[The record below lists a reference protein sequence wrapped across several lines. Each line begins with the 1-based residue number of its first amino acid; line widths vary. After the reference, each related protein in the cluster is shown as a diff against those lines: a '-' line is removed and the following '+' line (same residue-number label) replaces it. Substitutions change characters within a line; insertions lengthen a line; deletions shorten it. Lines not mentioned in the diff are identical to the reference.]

1 MPKNVKRSAAPK
13 RQAKSRKPAA
23 AADKARMTAIQSQ
36 TTGASTP
43 PSAINPATG
52 TPTGSLD
59 ALKDNIKRMDKH
71 NLFDALKR
79 VKEMKPEQWKD
90 PDVVRDLTQNL
101 AQDIGV
107 KVDPRRIDAF
117 MNAYSDVTKNA
128 GEKGP
133 NVSVEEIAKKYGGSN
148 VDEKTI
154 KEIKKFVK

>member
-1 MPKNVKRSAAPK
+1 MPKNVKRSPAQK
-13 RQAKSRKPAA
+13 RPAKSRKSVSVTDKSHMAA
-23 AADKARMTAIQSQ
+23 TSQSS
-36 TTGASTP
+36 TSGASASTP
-43 PSAINPATG
+43 PSDASA
-52 TPTGSLD
+52 GSLD
-59 ALKDNIKRMDKH
+59 TLKENIKRIDKH

-79 VKEMKPEQWKD
+79 VKDMKPEQWRD
-90 PDVVRDLTQNL
+90 PEVVRDLTQNL

-133 NVSVEEIAKKYGGSN
+133 SVSVEEIAKKYGGN
-148 VDEKTI
+148 NLDDKTI